1 MNWFMRKLKISL
13 MLLLTITQACAS
25 SSAEKPVSI
34 ESEGEESGT
43 IEVRVSNYSRT
54 APRIYALY
62 RGRQRF
68 LGTIR
73 NGDSIRN
80 IRDGGRGMVFVID
93 WFGSEELRLGVN
105 LDRGMSCTT
114 PPVMVSSGALID
126 FEVPDGRQA
135 NPGDGAGKRYMRS
148 DGYQEDMGLICNMV
162 VR

>member
-25 SSAEKPVSI
+25 SSADKPVSI

-73 NGDSIRN
+73 NGPRN
-80 IRDGGRGMVFVID
+80 LGDGEIRGMVCVID

-105 LDRGMSCTT
+105 LDTGMSCTT